1 MAEMNIWDEFDK
13 TVDLE
18 GLRADIEEAASG
30 SATYK
35 EVPHGEYEVKIEK
48 MELKLSKTKKRMA
61 SVWFKIVAGDYKN
74 CMIFMNQVVMEGY
87 QIHIM
92 NQFLESLDTGID
104 VKFVSSSQYAD
115 LLMDIKE
122 ALDESG
128 VEFALDYGENSK
140 GYPTF
145 EITEVFE
152 AE

>member
-1 MAEMNIWDEFDK
+1 
-13 TVDLE
+13 
-18 GLRADIEEAASG
+18 
-30 SATYK
+30 
-35 EVPHGEYEVKIEK
+35 
-48 MELKLSKTKKRMA
+48 
-61 SVWFKIVAGDYKN
+61 
-74 CMIFMNQVVMEGY
+74 
-87 QIHIM
+87 M